1 MKRLLIVSFIGLAV
15 GFIATSFSLVAYAG
29 PTNPENLG
37 NDIHHAYRPP
47 WRERDQWQRS
57 DGCGVDDHS
66 SGCGGHLG
74 INQWAIDLNKAGDCG
89 APLRADRLGAA
100 LVIPW
105 YQGGGYGNLLGIAHL
120 NSLGPPMDLDSSW
133 YAHMEDFPG
142 DQPWDTVFVQGDF
155 VGLADS
161 SGTVIPPG
169 SCHLHFQVNDQGT
182 DKSPVQS
189 DDYNTLDA
197 WFGAWPYYGY
207 DIQHLST
214 DYNGWHASNN
224 TGAGY
229 GRPYTGTCPTPV
241 PGGLC
246 LDREPLDTPNRPLS
260 WAIRT
265 WVRNLAAYTVDVGS
279 TRASIQGPCGANRR
293 WVKGC
298 YFYWGD
304 YYYTQNFVLNYGL
317 QYPLS
322 ITEAPNGNAYRVT
335 KAMWKAY
342 GRKCGSDYTY
352 LRIGRPVNEEY
363 VVGSYIDQQDFERGY
378 MQAYRNNA
386 QSISIQVKNNSGTTL
401 CTFNGLY
408 DWLDLDH
415 EPCYDVNSDGWVDSG
430 DQGAM
435 GKRCWTSETD
445 PINAQFPG
453 YDYDDRYDLN
463 RDGYVDSG
471 DLGLVNRQ
479 VANCSAWGCV
489 CK

>member
-1 MKRLLIVSFIGLAV
+1 MRRLLTASFVGLAV
-15 GFIATSFSLVAYAG
+15 GFIATSFCLVAYAG
-29 PTNPENLG
+29 PTNPEKLG

-57 DGCGVDDHS
+57 NGCAVGDPEPIC
-66 SGCGGHLG
+66 SGHRG

-89 APLRADRLGAA
+89 APLRADRSGSARL
-100 LVIPW
+100 IPDP
-105 YQGGGYGNLLGIAHL
+105 QGGSYGNLLGITHL

-133 YAHMEDFPG
+133 YAHMEDFPN

-155 VGLADS
+155 VGNASNTGGDYD
-161 SGTVIPPG
+161 
-169 SCHLHFQVNDQGT
+169 CHLHYQVNDQ
-182 DKSPVQS
+182 DISPLQGVG
-189 DDYNTLDA
+189 YNTLNA

-214 DYNGWHASNN
+214 DASGWHASNN

-229 GRPYTGTCPTPV
+229 GRPYTDACPPEV

-246 LDREPLDTPNRPLS
+246 LDRGPENAPKS
-260 WAIRT
+260 WPIRT
-265 WVRNLAAYTVDVGS
+265 WARNLAVYTVDVGS

-298 YFYWGD
+298 YFNWGD
-304 YYYTQNFVLNYGL
+304 YYYTQNFVLNFLGL
-317 QYPLS
+317 QFPLS

-342 GRKCGSDYTY
+342 GRACGGTDRTY

-363 VVGSYIDQQDFERGY
+363 EIISPFSRQDFERGY
-378 MQAYRNNA
+378 MQAYRNDA
-386 QSISIQVKNNSGTTL
+386 QNISIQVKNNSGTTL

-415 EPCYDVNSDGWVDSG
+415 EPCYDVNSDGSVNVG
-430 DQGAM
+430 DALM
-435 GKRCWTSETD
+435 MARRSHTSETD
-445 PINAQFPG
+445 PINTSYPG

-463 RDGYVDSG
+463 RDGYINVG
-471 DLGLVNRQ
+471 DQLLLAKQ
-479 VANCSAWGCV
+479 SANCSSWGCV